1 MKQYIT
7 PLLAS
12 LVAVFTPVLPT
23 LLTVGFLI
31 ALDFI
36 VGIYRAF
43 KLGEEITSRKM
54 GNTISKMLL
63 YNITILSL
71 WVFEKYIL
79 QDAIPITKIGAALIS
94 ITELKSIDESV
105 EKLTGLGIWKKLV
118 RIVKR
123 GESETKDFL

>member
-105 EKLTGLGIWKKLV
+105 EKLTGVGIWKKLV

-123 GESETKDFL
+123 GDSETKDFL

>member
-105 EKLTGLGIWKKLV
+105 EKLTGVGIWKKLV

>member
-43 KLGEEITSRKM
+43 KLNEEITSRKM

-105 EKLTGLGIWKKLV
+105 EKLTGVGIWKKLV

-123 GESETKDFL
+123 GDSETKDFL

>member
-1 MKQYIT
+1 
-7 PLLAS
+7 
-12 LVAVFTPVLPT
+12 
-23 LLTVGFLI
+23 
-31 ALDFI
+31 
-36 VGIYRAF
+36 
-43 KLGEEITSRKM
+43 
-54 GNTISKMLL
+54 
-63 YNITILSL
+63 L

-105 EKLTGLGIWKKLV
+105 EKLTGVGIWKKLV